1 MGKLCYTYITIPSGE
16 YDPMSE
22 KKKNVLLQGGIL
34 AGAGIITK
42 IIGFAYRIPMG
53 NMMGDEGN
61 GLYSVAFGIYGIA
74 LTISSYSL
82 PLAVSKM
89 VSAKVAKA
97 EYQNMRRVLV
107 SALVYALIAGMLAMN
122 VLYFGAG
129 ALAAAYRKPG
139 IERPLRVLAPTT
151 FIVALLGVF
160 RGYFQG
166 HGDMVPT
173 SVSQILEQFMNAAI
187 SVFATW
193 QFMRMYG
200 ALPEAASYAA
210 AGGTLG
216 TLAGA
221 AVALLFIMYLFG
233 STRKRYMNKVNP
245 GEQLESSSS
254 IYRALFLTIVP
265 VILSQTIYQIGYTID
280 DLMFGNLM
288 GMHGY
293 EEKVVSS
300 LQGVYNTQYN
310 QMVNLPVAI
319 ATAMAAS
326 TLPSIV
332 LSRMQNDFQG
342 VNQKITQVIK
352 VNMVIAFPSAIGLAV
367 LAEPIMKMLFPRLI
381 TYQSQAI
388 ILLTMGSSA
397 VIFYALST
405 LTTSILQGYNYIRL
419 PVVHSAISLGIHVV
433 LLGILLA
440 VTDLNVYALV
450 ICNVIFPLVVSM
462 LNCYAITKKIGYR
475 WEYVNTFIKP
485 LLASVAM
492 GMVAFTVYH
501 VFYERIKS
509 VYIVSGIAMGAAII
523 VYGVT
528 ILQIRCFSEEEL
540 RSIPG
545 GRLLVR
551 LMR

>member
-1 MGKLCYTYITIPSGE
+1 MA
-16 YDPMSE
+16 E

-42 IIGFAYRIPMG
+42 IIGFVYRIPMN

-61 GLYSVAFGIYGIA
+61 GLYSVAFGIYGIV

-89 VSAKVAKA
+89 VSARVAKA

-107 SALVYALIAGMLAMN
+107 SALVYALVAGLLAMN

-129 ALAAAYRKPG
+129 AMEGIYRKPG
-139 IERPLRVLAPTT
+139 LLRPLRVLAPTT

-173 SVSQILEQFMNAAI
+173 SISQILEQIVNAAI
-187 SVFATW
+187 SIFATW
-193 QFMRMYG
+193 QFIKIY
-200 ALPEAASYAA
+200 AKTEEAPSYAA

-233 STRKRYMNKVNP
+233 ATRKRYMNKVNP
-245 GEQLESSSS
+245 GERIESSGS
-254 IYRALFLTIVP
+254 IYKALFLTVMP

-280 DLMFGNLM
+280 DLMFSNLM
-288 GMHGY
+288 ALHGY
-293 EEKVVSS
+293 QEEVVTS
-300 LQGVYNTQYN
+300 LQGVYNTRYN

-332 LSRMQNDFQG
+332 LSRMQNDTKG
-342 VNQKITQVIK
+342 VHQKITQVIK
-352 VNMVIAFPSAIGLAV
+352 VNMAIAFPSAVGLSV
-367 LAEPIMKMLFPRLI
+367 LAEPIMKMLFPRLV
-381 TYQSQAI
+381 TYQPQAI
-388 ILLTMGSSA
+388 MLLTTGSSA
-397 VIFYALST
+397 VVFYALST
-405 LTTSILQGYNYIRL
+405 LTTSILQGHNYMKL
-419 PVVHSAISLGIHVV
+419 PVVHSAISLAIHVV
-433 LLGILLA
+433 LLAILLSA
-440 VTDLNVYALV
+440 TDLNVYALV
-450 ICNVIFPLVVSM
+450 ICNVLFPMVVSI
-462 LNCYAITKKIGYR
+462 LNCRAIKRKVGYR
-475 WEYVNTFIKP
+475 WEYLNTFIKP
-485 LLASVAM
+485 LIASAAM
-492 GMVAFTVYH
+492 GMVAFAIYQ
-501 VFYERIKS
+501 VFYPAIKNI
-509 VYIVSGIAMGAAII
+509 YIVSCMSMGAAVT
-523 VYGVT
+523 VYAVT
-528 ILQIRCFSEEEL
+528 ILQIRCFSEDEL

-545 GRLLVR
+545 GRLLIR

>member
-1 MGKLCYTYITIPSGE
+1 MA
-16 YDPMSE
+16 E

-42 IIGFAYRIPMG
+42 VIGFAYRIPMG

-82 PLAVSKM
+82 PLAVSRM
-89 VSAKVAKA
+89 VSARVAKA

-107 SALVYALIAGMLAMN
+107 SALVYALIAGLLAMN

-129 ALAAAYRKPG
+129 FLETLYHKPG

-166 HGDMVPT
+166 HGDMAPT
-173 SVSQILEQFMNAAI
+173 SVSQVLEQIVNAAI

-200 ALPEAASYAA
+200 TSEHAASYAA

-221 AVALLFIMYLFG
+221 ATALLFIMYLFG
-233 STRKRYMNKVNP
+233 TTRRRYMNKVNP
-245 GEQLESSSS
+245 AEQLESSSS
-254 IYRALFLTIVP
+254 IYAGLFMTIIP

-280 DLMFGNLM
+280 DLMFGHLM
-288 GMHGY
+288 ALHGY

-300 LQGVYNTQYN
+300 LQGVFNTQYN
-310 QMVNLPVAI
+310 QLVNLPVAV

-332 LSRMQNDFQG
+332 LSRMQNDIQG

-367 LAEPIMKMLFPRLI
+367 LADPIMKMLFPRLV
-381 TYQSQAI
+381 TYQHQAI
-388 ILLTMGSSA
+388 MLLTMGSSA
-397 VIFYALST
+397 VVFYALST
-405 LTTSILQGYNYIRL
+405 LTTSILQGYSYMRL
-419 PVVHSAISLGIHVV
+419 PVIHSAVSLGIHVI
-433 LLGILLA
+433 LLGILLV

-450 ICNVIFPLVVSM
+450 ICNVIFPLIVSM
-462 LNCYAITKKIGYR
+462 LNCRAITRKIGYR
-475 WEYVNTFIKP
+475 WEFLNTFIKP
-485 LLASVAM
+485 LIASAAM
-492 GMVAFTVYH
+492 GMVAFAVYH
-501 VFYERIKS
+501 VFYEAFKN
-509 VYIVSGIAMGAAII
+509 VYIVSVMAIGAAVI
-523 VYGVT
+523 VYAVT

-540 RSIPG
+540 ESIPG
-545 GRLLVR
+545 GRLLIR